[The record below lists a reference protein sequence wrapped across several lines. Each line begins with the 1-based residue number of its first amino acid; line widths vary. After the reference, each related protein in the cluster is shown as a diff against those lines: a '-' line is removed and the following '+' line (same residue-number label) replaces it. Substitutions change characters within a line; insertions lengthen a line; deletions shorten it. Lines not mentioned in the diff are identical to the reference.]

1 VIGSVAQERSVRLRE
16 ERSVTSIALRQDDLV
31 EELDGWV
38 VSSRGLPFVDELVER
53 LSLSQHMHIVAIA
66 MRHAA

>member
-1 VIGSVAQERSVRLRE
+1 M
-16 ERSVTSIALRQDDLV
+16 TSIALRQDDLV